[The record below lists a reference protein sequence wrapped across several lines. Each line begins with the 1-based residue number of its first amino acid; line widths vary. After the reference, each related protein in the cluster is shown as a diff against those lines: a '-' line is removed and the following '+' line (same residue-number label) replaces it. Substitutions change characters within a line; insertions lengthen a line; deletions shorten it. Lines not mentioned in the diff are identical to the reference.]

1 MVSLLPPAPAMFPT
15 SAFPLRPALA
25 AACACLGLLLAACST
40 SGPTRSASAAKTGC
54 VTPLCCDLAD
64 DAGFEPRRLYCRA
77 ESLRES
83 GQTEASAQA
92 LQEAIAAAQ
101 AAGATPAAQDV
112 LCYAM
117 NAAGNAADER
127 DDHAAAAQAHAAS
140 LAACSARHGT
150 DSSEYAQAAYA
161 LANARLDAGDHGPE
175 TGELLAAA
183 LRISRARQLR
193 PLQAFT
199 LDALGRRADL
209 EGDRADGSRQLHAAL
224 DLKRELFG
232 DRSTEVAT
240 TLTNLGANAMESG
253 QPGVGQA
260 WYREAAERY
269 RDALGARSRR
279 YISVMSA
286 LANSYLTLGQYD
298 RAEPIYRELI
308 ASSAEVYGSDDER
321 HVILVNDYGALLFRN
336 GQALPAANQ
345 FRQALE
351 IRRRV
356 RPDTLTT
363 AWTAYNV
370 AQAERQ
376 AHDCKAAQPFQHEAH
391 ETLVRL
397 QATDVA
403 NEPDFVELHDAIAEL
418 DRACAATAKPGR
430 AHGDA
435 HAAAKTQIDESAYET
450 AVYRQIASN
459 WLRPDTADAKALRC
473 PVRIRQMPGGRV
485 RSAEPTADCNADEA
499 TRTSIL
505 RAIDRAQPLP
515 YEGYEK
521 AFREDLVLVF
531 TAQ

>member
-1 MVSLLPPAPAMFPT
+1 MFPT
-15 SAFPLRPALA
+15 SAFPRRPLA
-25 AACACLGLLLAACST
+25 AVSVCLGLLLAACST
-40 SGPTRSASAAKTGC
+40 SGPTRTAPPDAAAAKAGC
-54 VTPLCCDLAD
+54 ATPLCCDA
-64 DAGFEPRRLYCRA
+64 AGRAAFEPRRLYCKA
-77 ESLRES
+77 ESQRES
-83 GQTEASAQA
+83 GQADASAQT
-92 LQEAIAAAQ
+92 LREAIAAAQ
-101 AAGATPAAQDV
+101 AAGATPAAQEV

-127 DDHAAAAQAHAAS
+127 EDHAVAAQAHAAS
-140 LAACSARHGT
+140 LAACDARYGS
-150 DSSEYAQAAYA
+150 DSGEYAQAAYA
-161 LANARLDAGDHGPE
+161 LANARLNAGDHGGE

-183 LRISRARQLR
+183 LRISEGRQLR
-193 PLQAFT
+193 ALQAFT
-199 LDALGRRADL
+199 LDATGRRADL
-209 EGDRADGSRQLHAAL
+209 DGDRAESSRQLHAAL
-224 DLKRELFG
+224 DLKRALFG
-232 DRSTEVAT
+232 DRSVEVAT
-240 TLTNLGANAMESG
+240 TLTNLGANAMESD

-269 RDALGARSRR
+269 RETLGARSGR

-286 LANSYLTLGQYD
+286 LANSYLALGQYD

-308 ASSAEVYGSDDER
+308 ASSAEVYGRDDER
-321 HVILVNDYGALLFRN
+321 HVLLVNDYGALLFRT
-336 GQALPAANQ
+336 GQAQPAANQ

-363 AWTAYNV
+363 AWTAYNA

-376 AHDCKAAQPFQHEAH
+376 AHDCKAAQPFQREAR

-397 QATDVA
+397 QATDA
-403 NEPDFVELHDAIAEL
+403 AGQPDFGELRDAVAEL
-418 DRACAATAKPGR
+418 ERACAASAAKPGR
-430 AHGDA
+430 PHAEA
-435 HAAAKTQIDESAYET
+435 RAAAAKPADENAYKT

-473 PVRIRQMPGGRV
+473 AVRIRQVPGGRV

-505 RAIDRAQPLP
+505 RAIERAQPLP
-515 YEGYEK
+515 YDGYEK